1 MKALGVGIQ
10 DICRDFCRRFAALLR
25 EGLPPL
31 GFPVLTVH
39 YPPDCHPLL

>member
-25 EGLPPL
+25 EGTAAAR
-31 GFPVLTVH
+31 FSR
-39 YPPDCHPLL
+39 YDCALSA